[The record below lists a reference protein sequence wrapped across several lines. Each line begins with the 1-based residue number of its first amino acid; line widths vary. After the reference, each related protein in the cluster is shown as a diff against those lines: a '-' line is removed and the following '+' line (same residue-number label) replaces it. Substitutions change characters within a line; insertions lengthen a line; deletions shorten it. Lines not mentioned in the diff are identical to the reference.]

1 MITSLQGAGLG
12 LRRALLPE
20 LLSMDAGAVDFLECA
35 PDNWIG
41 VGGSYGNALAT
52 LAERY
57 PLSCHGLSLSLGGPM
72 PLDHAFLRRT
82 REFLDRHTVALFSE
96 HSRLSPLAHAL
107 LESLQQRQLTGRE
120 HLSALAAQAGIDLNA
135 IEPQGTAL
143 LYSLKAQGV
152 VLGTQPEVTSLAI
165 SEGKTPSRWAL

>member
-82 REFLDRHTVALFSE
+82 RELLDR
-96 HSRLSPLAHAL
+96 
-107 LESLQQRQLTGRE
+107 
-120 HLSALAAQAGIDLNA
+120 QAGLHEFRDNRVMVHLKGEVEHRRDGDNQRDMSCA
-135 IEPQGTAL
+135 ITAGRAFRRMRTASL
-143 LYSLKAQGV
+143 AMSLKAMA
-152 VLGTQPEVTSLAI
+152 LKI
-165 SEGKTPSRWAL
+165 SAKPSGYQEPKGMRL